1 MEELHQ
7 KRIFDSFN
15 FLVNT
20 ARITPKKTFLIRLIL
35 LFIHTIPCMNLNEW
49 VVADF
54 FSLAEIS
61 WKKKFSPD
69 KLGTSQRNRSA

>member
-20 ARITPKKTFLIRLIL
+20 ARITPKKNVFDSINSTFYSYNSVYEPERMSGRWLFLTGRNL
-35 LFIHTIPCMNLNEW
+35 L
-49 VVADF
+49 
-54 FSLAEIS
+54 
-61 WKKKFSPD
+61 KKKFSPD